1 MEDILNITNF
11 GTIGNPLFRAIDIG
25 NLLGIKNI
33 RDTIY
38 SLDEQYKMK
47 INMKGLECGN
57 YSDTWLIT
65 EEGIKHIICK
75 SRKIQSINLAKKL
88 GIKYDI
94 KIITKETQF
103 INQIKIAFSNLD
115 MKEQF
120 QCLNYRIDLYFPIF
134 KLAIEFDEN
143 HSYKGSNADIKR
155 QQLCENYLG
164 CKFIRVKE
172 TDDIF
177 VVINTI
183 IINIYT

>member
-1 MEDILNITNF
+1 MLATYSTAFHPYQKPKPFYFQSQSGILTKVV
-11 GTIGNPLFRAIDIG
+11 A
-25 NLLGIKNI
+25 KNE
-33 RDTIY
+33 RLAEEIY
-38 SLDEQYKMK
+38 K
-47 INMKGLECGN
+47 INIVAGLS
-57 YSDTWLIT
+57 YPSF
-65 EEGIKHIICK
+65 
-75 SRKIQSINLAKKL
+75 L
-88 GIKYDI
+88 GVKYDI
-94 KIITKETQF
+94 KIIAKETQF

-120 QCLNYRIDLYFPIF
+120 QCLNYRIDIYFPMF

-143 HSYKGSNADIKR
+143 HSYKGSNEDIKR

-183 IINIYT
+183 IINILNKKS